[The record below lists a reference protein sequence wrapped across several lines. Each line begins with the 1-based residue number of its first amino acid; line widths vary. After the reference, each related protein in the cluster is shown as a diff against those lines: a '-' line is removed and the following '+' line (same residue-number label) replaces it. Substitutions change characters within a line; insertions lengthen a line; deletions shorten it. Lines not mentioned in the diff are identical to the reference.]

1 MIGYLKLNTIT
12 VWGPFVQCIGQVVGI
27 YRQTLIIYLRYVC
40 MNTIRCT
47 RRNCHRTYIC
57 SMCRWLR
64 KLIAVLFTAHN
75 CNHMIEFLVWVRIPT
90 NIYIY
95 FIDFLPRRPVNY
107 VSISVI
113 HSEFPIARQSNF
125 KINSLVAPSAHVV
138 FFSLP
143 LSCHSNAQFL
153 RSGKIH

>member
-1 MIGYLKLNTIT
+1 M
-12 VWGPFVQCIGQVVGI
+12 QCIGQVVGI

-90 NIYIY
+90 NIYIFY
-95 FIDFLPRRPVNY
+95 RFSPQTASELCLDFR
-107 VSISVI
+107 
-113 HSEFPIARQSNF
+113 HSFRIPNCSTIEF
-125 KINSLVAPSAHVV
+125 
-138 FFSLP
+138 
-143 LSCHSNAQFL
+143 
-153 RSGKIH
+153 